1 MSEFFYRRDENREC
15 PSDSRANEKQWNQ
28 VEGLI
33 ADKAE
38 CATHGY
44 GNQHPS
50 AVYPGGDMVSRVHND
65 KDCIDGAKLTVESA
79 GLRHNLVENLRE

>member
-1 MSEFFYRRDENREC
+1 MNIVYRRDDNREC

-50 AVYPGGDMVSRVHND
+50 DVCPGGDMVSRVHND
-65 KDCIDGAKLTVESA
+65 KDCIDGAKLGRASA
-79 GLRHNLVENLRE
+79 GLRHNLVKKV